1 MKLEPIA
8 SGSKGNCLLY
18 ENKDVKLLID
28 AGISKKRIE
37 EGLKEYNA
45 VAEDIDGILIT
56 HEHSDHI
63 SGLGV
68 MSRKYD
74 IPIYATEETIDCILK
89 DSKVGK
95 IDSDR
100 FVPINA
106 DKDFYI
112 KDTLVTPFSIS
123 HDAANPVAYRFDAGG
138 KSMAVAT
145 DMGTFNDYTVGNLE
159 GLDAILIE
167 SNHDIN
173 MLQIGPYPY
182 VLKQRIWGNKGHL
195 SNETCGSLINRIIND
210 KLKHI
215 ILGHLSKENNLPE
228 LAYETIRNEI
238 NMSNGNY
245 SADNISIQVA
255 SRVQPSCKI
264 EF

>member
-1 MKLEPIA
+1 MKFSSIA

-18 ENKDVKLLID
+18 ENNDVKLLVD

-37 EGLKEYNA
+37 EGMSEYGSSLEEVN
-45 VAEDIDGILIT
+45 GILIT

-68 MSRKYD
+68 VSRKYH
-74 IPIYATEETIDCILK
+74 IPIYATKGTISKILE
-89 DSKVGK
+89 DSKVGT
-95 IDSDR
+95 IDR
-100 FVPINA
+100 NLFNEIEEN
-106 DKDFYI
+106 KDFYMGS
-112 KDTLVTPFSIS
+112 TLVTPFSIS
-123 HDAANPVAYRFDAGG
+123 HDAAQPVAYRFDSDG

-145 DMGTFNDYTVGNLE
+145 DMGMYDDYIIGNLK
-159 GLDAILIE
+159 GLDAVLIE

-182 VLKQRIWGNKGHL
+182 TLKRRIWGNKGHL
-195 SNETCGSLINRIIND
+195 SNETCGNLLNEIISD
-210 KLKHI
+210 RLKKV

-238 NMSNGNY
+238 NMADGNY
-245 SADNISIQVA
+245 CADDISIQVA
-255 SRVQPSCKI
+255 SRTEPSCHI

>member
-1 MKLEPIA
+1 MKFSSIA

-18 ENKDVKLLID
+18 ENNDVKLLVD

-37 EGLKEYNA
+37 EGMSECGSSLEEVN
-45 VAEDIDGILIT
+45 GILIT

-68 MSRKYD
+68 VSRKYH
-74 IPIYATEETIDCILK
+74 IPIYATKGTISKILE
-89 DSKVGK
+89 DSKVGT
-95 IDSDR
+95 IDGNL
-100 FVPINA
+100 FNEIEEN
-106 DKDFYI
+106 KDFYMGS
-112 KDTLVTPFSIS
+112 TLVTPFSIS
-123 HDAANPVAYRFDAGG
+123 HDAAQPVAYRFDSDG

-145 DMGTFNDYTVGNLE
+145 DMGMYDDYIIGNLK
-159 GLDAILIE
+159 GLDAVLIE

-182 VLKQRIWGNKGHL
+182 ALKRRIWGNKGHL
-195 SNETCGSLINRIIND
+195 SNETCGNLLNEIISD
-210 KLKHI
+210 RLKNV
-215 ILGHLSKENNLPE
+215 ILGHLSKEINLPE

-238 NMSNGNY
+238 NMADGNY
-245 SADNISIQVA
+245 CADDISIQVA
-255 SRVQPSCKI
+255 SRTEPSCHI

>member
-1 MKLEPIA
+1 MKFSSIA

-18 ENKDVKLLID
+18 ENNDVKLLVD

-37 EGLKEYNA
+37 EGMSECGSSLEEVN
-45 VAEDIDGILIT
+45 GILIT

-68 MSRKYD
+68 VSRKYH
-74 IPIYATEETIDCILK
+74 IPIYATKGTISKILE
-89 DSKVGK
+89 DSKVGT
-95 IDSDR
+95 IDRDL
-100 FVPINA
+100 FNEIEEN
-106 DKDFYI
+106 KDFYMGS
-112 KDTLVTPFSIS
+112 TLVTPFSIS
-123 HDAANPVAYRFDAGG
+123 HDAAQPVAYRFDSDG

-145 DMGTFNDYTVGNLE
+145 DMGMYDDYIIGNLK
-159 GLDAILIE
+159 GLDAVLIE

-182 VLKQRIWGNKGHL
+182 ALKRRIWGNKGHL
-195 SNETCGSLINRIIND
+195 SNETCGNLLNEIISD
-210 KLKHI
+210 RLKNV

-238 NMSNGNY
+238 NMADGNY
-245 SADNISIQVA
+245 CADDISIQVA
-255 SRVQPSCKI
+255 SRIELSCQI

>member
-1 MKLEPIA
+1 MKFSSIA

-18 ENKDVKLLID
+18 ENNDVKLLVD

-37 EGLKEYNA
+37 EGMSECGSSLEEVN
-45 VAEDIDGILIT
+45 GILIT

-68 MSRKYD
+68 VSRKYH
-74 IPIYATEETIDCILK
+74 IPIYATKGTI
-89 DSKVGK
+89 SKRF
-95 IDSDR
+95 DSD
-100 FVPINA
+100 
-106 DKDFYI
+106 
-112 KDTLVTPFSIS
+112 
-123 HDAANPVAYRFDAGG
+123 G

-145 DMGTFNDYTVGNLE
+145 DMGMYDDYIIGNLK
-159 GLDAILIE
+159 GLDAVLIE

-182 VLKQRIWGNKGHL
+182 ALKRRIWGNKGHL
-195 SNETCGSLINRIIND
+195 SNETCGNLLNEIISD
-210 KLKHI
+210 RLKKV

-238 NMSNGNY
+238 NMADGNY
-245 SADNISIQVA
+245 CADDISIQVA
-255 SRVQPSCKI
+255 SRTETSCHI